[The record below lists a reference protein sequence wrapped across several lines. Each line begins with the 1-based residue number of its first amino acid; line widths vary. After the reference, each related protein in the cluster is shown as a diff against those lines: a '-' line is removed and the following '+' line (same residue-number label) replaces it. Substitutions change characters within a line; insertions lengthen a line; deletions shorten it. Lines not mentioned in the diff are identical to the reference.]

1 MKNALVLGVLT
12 ALVSPVFAQDKAAIE
27 KLNET
32 FSVALD
38 KGDIT
43 TIAEMYAEDAFLLP
57 AGSPMVRGRSAIKS
71 FWEKASESV
80 GNMKLVTVDVKPIG
94 ADAAREVGTF
104 SLRTKG
110 SQPQEMTGKYVVI
123 WQKAGSGWKLMTDI
137 WNADK

>member
-1 MKNALVLGVLT
+1 MKNALVLGMVM

-27 KLNET
+27 KLNES

-38 KGDIT
+38 KGDIA

-57 AGSPMVRGRSAIKS
+57 AGSPMLRGRSAIKS
-71 FWEKASESV
+71 FWEKASESI

-94 ADAAREVGTF
+94 ADVAREVGTF

-123 WQKAGSGWKLMTDI
+123 WQKAGSGWKLTTDI
-137 WNADK
+137 WNADR

>member
-27 KLNET
+27 KLNES

>member
-27 KLNET
+27 KLNES

-123 WQKAGSGWKLMTDI
+123 WQKAGSGWKLITDI

>member
-43 TIAEMYAEDAFLLP
+43 TVAEMYAEDAFLLP

>member
-57 AGSPMVRGRSAIKS
+57 AVLL
-71 FWEKASESV
+71 WCE
-80 GNMKLVTVDVKPIG
+80 
-94 ADAAREVGTF
+94 AAAPSSRF
-104 SLRTKG
+104 
-110 SQPQEMTGKYVVI
+110 GKRRARVL
-123 WQKAGSGWKLMTDI
+123 AT
-137 WNADK
+137 

>member
-123 WQKAGSGWKLMTDI
+123 WQKAGSGWKLITDI